1 MTNTELVLNM
11 LAELSTTRIS
21 EATNP
26 DTLEEHANVAK
37 QGGEIAQN
45 ARVELEAKTGKSVVT
60 GENFLAP
67 TKEKKKL
74 KIFLEIKK

>member
-11 LAELSTTRIS
+11 LAELSTTLIS

-45 ARVELEAKTGKSVVT
+45 ARVELEAKTG
-60 GENFLAP
+60 
-67 TKEKKKL
+67 EKVISPLNAKQGILKDKKD
-74 KIFLEIKK
+74 EIE